1 MKRETS
7 KTKRLSR
14 ASQSHQGPRRSQSRD
29 RLHRTQPLVQT
40 LKKEVSEEIKTQ
52 IHTWLVDLQV
62 IPPNLFLHEFL
73 YRIRTGISLSELL
86 NRLEGRAEVI
96 HGIHKHP
103 KNSSYCI
110 ANITKSLEFLRKIPK
125 VNSAYLWSAID
136 IHEGSEEHIYGL
148 LSDIRQFYLNRY
160 PNFITRSRSNS
171 ASRSLRRI
179 RSVESLY
186 EPISVTSVMKKS
198 IVQWVNALGLEQFII
213 FNSDPRRDNI
223 INGVV
228 LNEVVGKVFQ
238 HKTKYYIKPINENQI
253 IENCNNAVK
262 MIRNRVSP
270 ADKFPDRFNETNEEM
285 VWSVLWELMNNN
297 RSYTDSY
304 DAVGMKGLE
313 DSLIAWIDSMKLLP
327 ARVTTILELVPNF
340 RNGVLLCNILNKVLP
355 EKKVEVIQNPQ
366 TDHAALLNIRRSLTH
381 LKSEPQMSQKYTW
394 KEKELHR
401 GDLAT
406 IFGLL
411 EDLHKF
417 SDGIPQK
424 SHQSHLSPRRPYMG
438 TSLLSSTILAPN
450 PEIPPLRNL
459 EKIKSLESWLEG
471 LGISN
476 CKLTGES
483 LPEFKTGEKLCDIL
497 STIERIEFEG
507 VHRSVKTSA
516 GALANIRKALEFLYK
531 KPAFPSK
538 FMYLDDQVLSG
549 NGKVIRSLLEA
560 IRNLYKNR
568 LAW

>member
-1 MKRETS
+1 MKRDIS
-7 KTKRLSR
+7 KPTRLSR

-29 RLHRTQPLVQT
+29 RLHNTQPLAQP
-40 LKKEVSEEIKTQ
+40 LKKEVSEELKTQ

-73 YRIRTGISLSELL
+73 YRMRTGISLSELL

-96 HGIHKHP
+96 HGVHKHP

-110 ANITKSLEFLRKIPK
+110 ANISKSLEFLRKIPK
-125 VNSAYLWSAID
+125 VNSTYLWSAID
-136 IHEGSEEHIYGL
+136 VHEGSEEHIYGL
-148 LSDIRQFYLNRY
+148 LSDIRHFYLSRY
-160 PNFITRSRSNS
+160 PNFIARSRSNS
-171 ASRSLRRI
+171 ASRSLRRV

-186 EPISVTSVMKKS
+186 EPISVTSSMKKS

-213 FNSDPRRDNI
+213 FHSDPRRDNV

-238 HKTKYYIKPINENQI
+238 HKTKYYMKPMNENQI
-253 IENCNNAVK
+253 VDNCNNAVK

-270 ADKFPDRFNETNEEM
+270 ADKFPDRFTEANEEM

-313 DSLIAWIDSMKLLP
+313 DSLVAWIDSLKLLP

-340 RNGVLLCNILNKVLP
+340 RNGVLLCNILNKILP
-355 EKKVEVIQNPQ
+355 DKKVEVIQNPH
-366 TDHAALLNIRRSLTH
+366 TDHAALLNIRRSLSH

-401 GDLAT
+401 GDLSV

-424 SHQSHLSPRRPYMG
+424 SHHSPRPYMG
-438 TSLLSSTILAPN
+438 TSLLSSTIRPVN
-450 PEIPPLRNL
+450 QEIPPLRNI
-459 EKIKSLESWLEG
+459 EKIKSLEEWLEG
-471 LGISN
+471 LGLN
-476 CKLTGES
+476 HGGLAGEHLT
-483 LPEFKTGEKLCDIL
+483 EFKTGEKLCDII
-497 STIERIEFEG
+497 STIERVELEG
-507 VHRSVKTSA
+507 VHRAVKTSA

-538 FMYLDDQVLSG
+538 FMYLDDQILAGS
-549 NGKVIRSLLEA
+549 GKVIRSLLEA
-560 IRNLYKNR
+560 MRNLYKNR